1 MKITEEIHL
10 EDELLDPEREDSDN
24 ESASESE
31 VKSGIS
37 ADLIRGH
44 INTIILR
51 TLYERDKYGYEI
63 IEEIEAKS
71 HGQYSLKQPTLYS
84 ALKRLES
91 QGYINAYWKTDEVSL
106 GGRRKYYTLTDSGRE
121 ITERNQAEWEYSR
134 TVIDNL
140 ISDRNFDF
148 SQPAPTAVDFK
159 ILKNSTSRV
168 PVVKNSDE
176 DEREI
181 SYDEPSEDQIVE
193 INRED
198 ATDVVITEND
208 SKPAEAAQPEEN
220 NAESAAYEQ
229 PAAQPQYVEQPAQP
243 QYTEQ
248 PAPQPQYAEQPVR
261 QYAEQTIQYVEQ
273 PVQQIQYVQ
282 AIPVQQIP
290 VQPVQFVQTIP
301 VQPQYVEQPAP
312 QPAPQ
317 PEPQPEPDEKKDEIS
332 EEQKKILHENYL
344 KLISEPV
351 EKKDDTPETPYS
363 QSIDTEKLLYN
374 NRPETERD
382 YKNLI
387 NNLFVNTVRAP
398 VSAPVYQQPA
408 PQPVQVPEPVQIPE
422 PVETP
427 PAPQYQP
434 VETENV
440 KIDDMAAKARED
452 GLTIGTSENYVID
465 NRRKRYDLGEA
476 MFKCSLIV
484 GAILLFEFMLCFIFR
499 SELGATAD
507 AKLSIAYPLVILAIA
522 IAEVLLFSVLH
533 FAGIVKSTKPN
544 ASIYI
549 SSCIIVTIIS
559 MLIIYIVAF
568 LLNVNFSYAG
578 DIMAKI
584 VIPCIVAL
592 NISVFGFL
600 LYLFSR
606 R

>member
-10 EDELLDPEREDSDN
+10 EDELLDPEREDGDN

-148 SQPAPTAVDFK
+148 SQPAPNAVDFK

-168 PVVKNSDE
+168 PFVKNNDGE
-176 DEREI
+176 EREI

-208 SKPAEAAQPEEN
+208 SQPAEAAQPEEN
-220 NAESAAYEQ
+220 NAESAPFEQ

-243 QYTEQ
+243 QFTEQ

-261 QYAEQTIQYVEQ
+261 QYAEQTIPYVEQ

-290 VQPVQFVQTIP
+290 IQQVQFVQTIP
-301 VQPQYVEQPAP
+301 VQPQYAEQPAP
-312 QPAPQ
+312 QPVPQ

-332 EEQKKILHENYL
+332 EEQKKILHENYI

-363 QSIDTEKLLYN
+363 QNIDTEKLLYN
-374 NRPETERD
+374 NRPEAERD

-398 VSAPVYQQPA
+398 ISAPAYQQPA
-408 PQPVQVPEPVQIPE
+408 PQPAQVPQPVQIPE
-422 PVETP
+422 PIETP
-427 PAPQYQP
+427 PAPQYQT
-434 VETENV
+434 VATENV

-465 NRRKRYDLGEA
+465 NRKKRYDLGEA

-499 SELGATAD
+499 SELGATPD

-549 SSCIIVTIIS
+549 SSCIIVTVVS
-559 MLIIYIVAF
+559 MLIIYIMAF
-568 LLNVNFSYAG
+568 ILNVNFSYAG

-584 VIPCIVAL
+584 VIPCIVVL